1 MKGIVRKK
9 LEMLMGYFKDS
20 NFLRRRKFDITC
32 FENSYARDFVKYAA
46 EQFGRD
52 HQEIANEVSLG
63 TVSAGTDC
71 DSFEKEEGNN
81 PASIDYYS
89 EEFKVFRR
97 ERTKEINEKLDK
109 YKELEKG
116 MTCKDIQNLEEL
128 YAIAN
133 DQRYEG
139 DREGEFKL
147 NVSKSK
153 LKRVKRFV
161 LEKLEG
167 SYLDDYNRFEAYAQE
182 LRESNLDSDVVINIS
197 EEALAK
203 GKRRFLRMY
212 VCFQAMKHGF
222 EDGVE
227 TISRAGWHITSI

>member
-1 MKGIVRKK
+1 
-9 LEMLMGYFKDS
+9 
-20 NFLRRRKFDITC
+20 
-32 FENSYARDFVKYAA
+32 
-46 EQFGRD
+46 
-52 HQEIANEVSLG
+52 
-63 TVSAGTDC
+63 
-71 DSFEKEEGNN
+71 
-81 PASIDYYS
+81 
-89 EEFKVFRR
+89 
-97 ERTKEINEKLDK
+97 
-109 YKELEKG
+109 
-116 MTCKDIQNLEEL
+116 
-128 YAIAN
+128 
-133 DQRYEG
+133 
-139 DREGEFKL
+139 
-147 NVSKSK
+147 
-153 LKRVKRFV
+153 

>member
-1 MKGIVRKK
+1 MEDHTVYKE
-9 LEMLMGYFKDS
+9 LSPDMGDVCDSFMQCRYFKDS
-20 NFLRRRKFDITC
+20 SFLPRKKVDITC

-116 MTCKDIQNLEEL
+116 MTCTDIQNLEKL

-133 DQRYEG
+133 
-139 DREGEFKL
+139 
-147 NVSKSK
+147 
-153 LKRVKRFV
+153 
-161 LEKLEG
+161 G

-203 GKRRFLRMY
+203 GL
-212 VCFQAMKHGF
+212 
-222 EDGVE
+222 DG
-227 TISRAGWHITSI
+227 T